1 MSVYDLKLFA
11 PFTKVEELPD
21 YAKVIK
27 GLIDWKQ
34 SKDSEDIERSF
45 DQKVKGLKL
54 DGKWDWSDLIKLRRY
69 KDDWQYKKLL
79 KDLNLPPDP
88 LFGERYARVS
98 ADKLLRRGE
107 SMLGPLGFEL
117 WLDRLMLSFASVA
130 YSYRWPE
137 VKALGKSKKDDLYI
151 FHYFPVNH
159 YKCGGMGISSA
170 GFKLGRSTDPQ
181 KRLKSVKT
189 GAACLVVPLVVIKG
203 AGCLEPLIHAGM
215 KSVGLRDN
223 DEFYRPQDLMLILAL
238 IGVAIEISKTRPA
251 SYVIDCKN
259 IKYLPLPKD
268 HEAFDANEDYYDS
281 YCLQGSLVYNERE
294 YGYRQVGILDE
305 DNPFNILYP
314 HSGNPSNLDSSWADM
329 DLVRYRE
336 EFKFFATMPLISLN
350 LNLCA
355 IKEAKKEIRR
365 KYGSLLCEFHYEHF
379 TLSHMDI
386 FRSIPDCLLNS
397 ELEGA
402 DMNAV
407 FKMFYSE
414 YSKG

>member
-1 MSVYDLKLFA
+1 LSVYDIKLFA
-11 PFTKVEELPD
+11 PLTQVEKLPD
-21 YAKVIK
+21 YAEFIK

-34 SKDSEDIERSF
+34 SKDSEDIERGY
-45 DQKVKGLKL
+45 DQKIKGLKL

-69 KDDWQYKKLL
+69 QDDWELSKL
-79 KDLNLPPDP
+79 DLPPHP
-88 LFGERYARVS
+88 LFGKRYSRVR

-107 SMLGPLGFEL
+107 TMLGPRTFEL

-130 YSYRWPE
+130 YSDRWPE

-159 YKCGGMGISSA
+159 DKGHMRISSA

-203 AGCLEPLIHAGM
+203 AGYLEPLIHAGM
-215 KSVGLRDN
+215 KSVGLRDS
-223 DEFYRPQDLMLILAL
+223 DEFYRPQDLMLILTL
-238 IGVAIEISKTRPA
+238 IGVAIEISETRPA
-251 SYVIDCKN
+251 SYVIENRK
-259 IKYLPLPKD
+259 ILKYVPLPKD
-268 HEAFDANEDYYDS
+268 HEAFDAGENYYDC
-281 YCLQGSLVYNERE
+281 YCLQCSFVYNERE
-294 YGYRQVGILDE
+294 YGYRQVGILHE

-314 HSGNPSNLDSSWADM
+314 HSGTPSNFDSSWGDM
-329 DLVRYRE
+329 NLPYYRE

-355 IKEAKKEIRR
+355 IKEVKKEIRR
-365 KYGSLLCEFHYEHF
+365 KYGSLLCEYHYEHF

-397 ELEGA
+397 ELDGV

-407 FKMFYSE
+407 YDMFYSR
-414 YSKG
+414 YSKD